1 MVATI
6 HDQRQVIFFMK
17 SGLVSVDAKTGKLL
31 WKYPFPFS
39 VSTAISPVV
48 SGDIVYLSAGYGVG
62 SAACRIEKQGGGF
75 TATKLWFSPGNEP
88 VVNHWSTPVCKDG
101 YLYGMFGFKKF
112 KKGPMKCVELATG
125 KVEWSQPG
133 FGQGNVILV
142 GNRLVALAEDG
153 NLVIVEATPEA
164 YKEIAR
170 TQAFHD
176 KCWTTPAFADGKI
189 YVRSISQGI
198 CFDVSE
204 K

>member
-1 MVATI
+1 M
-6 HDQRQVIFFMK
+6 
-17 SGLVSVDAKTGKLL
+17 
-31 WKYPFPFS
+31 
-39 VSTAISPVV
+39 
-48 SGDIVYLSAGYGVG
+48 SAGYGVG

-125 KVEWSQPG
+125 KVMWSQPG

-153 NLVIVEATPEA
+153 NLVIVEATPDA

-170 TQAFHD
+170 TKAFQD
-176 KCWTTPAFADGKI
+176 KCWSTPAFADGKI